1 MTKKIEPKTE
11 DTARG
16 ASASYPLRI
25 QAIRTKG
32 QNVRFFVYIPMPL
45 AAALG
50 VEGGESVSWELLNR
64 DELHLVRLEA
74 GPTKTKRTAK
84 RTASTQD
91 AAGKGK

>member
-1 MTKKIEPKTE
+1 MPKKREK
-11 DTARG
+11 
-16 ASASYPLRI
+16 ASAASYPLRI

-50 VEGGESVSWELLNR
+50 IEGGEDVSWELLDR

-74 GPTKTKRTAK
+74 RPAEATRTAK
-84 RTASTQD
+84 RPATARD
-91 AAGKGK
+91 AVGKGK

>member
-1 MTKKIEPKTE
+1 MPKKTQTNTQDAP
-11 DTARG
+11 
-16 ASASYPLRI
+16 ASYPLRI

-50 VEGGESVSWELLNR
+50 IEGGEDVSWELLDR

-74 GPTKTKRTAK
+74 RPSMATRTAK
-84 RTASTQD
+84 RPATARD
-91 AAGKGK
+91 AVGKGK

>member
-1 MTKKIEPKTE
+1 MPKKTQTNTQYAP
-11 DTARG
+11 
-16 ASASYPLRI
+16 ASYPLRI

-50 VEGGESVSWELLNR
+50 IEGGEDVSWELLDR

-74 GPTKTKRTAK
+74 RPAEATRTAK
-84 RTASTQD
+84 RPATARD
-91 AAGKGK
+91 AVGKGK

>member
-1 MTKKIEPKTE
+1 MPKKTQTNTQDAP
-11 DTARG
+11 
-16 ASASYPLRI
+16 ASYPLRI

-50 VEGGESVSWELLNR
+50 VEGGEEVSWELLDR

-74 GPTKTKRTAK
+74 RPSMATRTAK
-84 RTASTQD
+84 RPATARD
-91 AAGKGK
+91 AVGKEE

>member
-1 MTKKIEPKTE
+1 MPKKTQTNTQDAP
-11 DTARG
+11 
-16 ASASYPLRI
+16 ASYPLRI

-50 VEGGESVSWELLNR
+50 VEGGETVSWELLGR

-74 GPTKTKRTAK
+74 RPPGAK
-84 RTASTQD
+84 HTSERPQAVR
-91 AAGKGK
+91 AAIRKDT

>member
-1 MTKKIEPKTE
+1 MPKKTE
-11 DTARG
+11 NHAQG
-16 ASASYPLRI
+16 APASYPLRI

-50 VEGGESVSWELLNR
+50 VEGGEEVSWELLDR

-74 GPTKTKRTAK
+74 GPAKAKRTAK
-84 RTASTQD
+84 RAATARD
-91 AAGKGK
+91 AVGKEE